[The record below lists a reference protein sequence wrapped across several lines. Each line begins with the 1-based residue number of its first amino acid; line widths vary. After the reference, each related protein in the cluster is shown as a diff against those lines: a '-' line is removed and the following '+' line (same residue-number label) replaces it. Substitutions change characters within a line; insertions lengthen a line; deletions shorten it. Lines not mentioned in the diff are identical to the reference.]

1 MRGPTRLRSVLG
13 LALSLAILLAAPATA
28 LAGGGYDL
36 SFQLGAG
43 DGYRITVGGYDA
55 TAAVTVAKPDP
66 SHGRYAWSTYVA
78 RGKVSPTAIHAG
90 FGALGRVDMRF
101 HQSGPVTYGRR
112 HHHCVGADRYKIRR
126 GVFVGSVR
134 FRGEGGYV
142 SAKVHR
148 VKGKVL
154 TPRFLTCFDSLFEE
168 LEGGGGRHGA
178 KSRPKVTRL
187 YSFLRS
193 GLTAIFL
200 SAAERGGK
208 ARFVAEME
216 QTVGSLGVIRGS
228 ARARLA
234 RHLRRQQHAQL
245 RRHHATTAVQ
255 RFRRLPAR
263 PDRQEEPDRL
273 PGGLLPG
280 CPERAPDRSALQN
293 PADAQLVASRVS
305 PSP

>member
-13 LALSLAILLAAPATA
+13 LALTLAILLAAPATA

-168 LEGGGGRHGA
+168 LEGGGGRHGV

-193 GLTAIFL
+193 GLTAMFL

-216 QTVGSLGVIRGS
+216 QTVGSLGVIRGVLVRASPATFAASSTLSS
-228 ARARLA
+228 AGITPPPPFSGSGVFQRGPTGKKSLA
-234 RHLRRQQHAQL
+234 GSLAVSFLGAPNVPLTDPRFKTQL
-245 RRHHATTAVQ
+245 T
-255 RFRRLPAR
+255 
-263 PDRQEEPDRL
+263 
-273 PGGLLPG
+273 
-280 CPERAPDRSALQN
+280 RSW
-293 PADAQLVASRVS
+293 
-305 PSP
+305 